1 MLLTPAILRAATG
14 CTAEAAERFA
24 PPLAAACDAY
34 LINTPARLAAFLA
47 QIGHESG
54 SMSRVAESFD
64 YGVDRLAAVFGSAR
78 AALAMPHARRPGK
91 PADQPALAEAV
102 YGGEWGEKNLGNTAP
117 GDGWRYRGRGLIQT
131 TGRSN
136 YRALRDRLQRR
147 GHPAPDFEADPAA
160 LEAPTWAAWSAADYW
175 DRRGLSGLA
184 DAGDFE
190 AITRRINGGL
200 NGQADRVRR
209 LQVAR
214 EALAAIDWTLPPS
227 GQGILDDSP
236 LVRPGPEPADYHT
249 PAGEVPSWTPPQ
261 EQTMPILPGLIQAFG
276 PGLIKGLASTLI
288 EGFAPL
294 AKEKLQKEMGRHTD
308 NPAVADQIAEN
319 LVGAAM
325 QLTGIDQ
332 PVQAVAAAQQR
343 PEVQQQVQESALE
356 HLNRMAPILDRLAA
370 LDAQQAKLV
379 EDSREAAERR
389 ARETLQAGGEDQDG
403 YLTRSVVR
411 MMIGVMVGLGVLAA
425 VLKAMDVDVDMILG
439 TVMTLA
445 GVVATS
451 FRDRYGHRYGSSNGS
466 AAKDAVIGEL
476 TRRR

>member
-1 MLLTPAILRAATG
+1 MRLTPDLLRAATG

-24 PPLAAACDAY
+24 PHLSAACEAY
-34 LINTPARLAAFLA
+34 QINTPARLAAFLA

-54 SMSRVAESFD
+54 SLHHVREVWGPTDAQRRYE
-64 YGVDRLAAVFGSAR
+64 GR
-78 AALAMPHARRPGK
+78 A
-91 PADQPALAEAV
+91 D
-102 YGGEWGEKNLGNTAP
+102 LGNTQP
-117 GDGWRYRGRGLIQT
+117 GDGKRFAGRGLLQT
-131 TGRSN
+131 TGRHN
-136 YRALRDRLQRR
+136 YRAVRDRLQRR
-147 GHPAPDFEADPAA
+147 GHPAPDFEARPEL
-160 LEAPTWAAWSAADYW
+160 LESPEWAAWSAADYW
-175 DRRGLSGLA
+175 DWRGLNALA

-190 AITRRINGGL
+190 QITRRINGGL
-200 NGQADRVRR
+200 NGHADRVRR
-209 LQVAR
+209 LQIAR
-214 EALAAIDWTLPPS
+214 EAVADHLRDATKKVPP
-227 GQGILDDSP
+227 P
-236 LVRPGPEPADYHT
+236 LVQVGPEPADYHQ
-249 PAGEVPSWTPPQ
+249 PAGEAPDWTPPQ
-261 EQTMPILPGLIQAFG
+261 EQTMPIVPGLIKAFG

-294 AKEKLQKEMGRHTD
+294 AKEKLTKEMGRHTD

-325 QLTGIDQ
+325 QLTGIEQ

-411 MMIGVMVGLGVLAA
+411 MMIGVMVGLGILAA

>member
-1 MLLTPAILRAATG
+1 MRLTPALLRAATG
-14 CTAEAAERFA
+14 CTAEAAETFA
-24 PPLAAACDAY
+24 PHLSAACDAY
-34 LINTPARLAAFLA
+34 QIDTPGRLAAFLA

-54 SMSRVAESFD
+54 SLRHVREVWGPTDAQ
-64 YGVDRLAAVFGSAR
+64 
-78 AALAMPHARRPGK
+78 RRYEGRR
-91 PADQPALAEAV
+91 D
-102 YGGEWGEKNLGNTAP
+102 LGNTQP
-117 GDGWRYRGRGLIQT
+117 GDGKRYMGRGLIQT
-131 TGRSN
+131 TGRHN
-136 YRALRDRLQRR
+136 YRILRDRLRAR
-147 GHPAPDFEADPAA
+147 GHVAFDFEAYPEE
-160 LEAPTWAAWSAADYW
+160 LERPECAAWSAADYW
-175 DRRGLSGLA
+175 DWRGLNALA

-190 AITRRINGGL
+190 QITRRINGGL
-200 NGQADRVRR
+200 NGHADRVRR
-209 LQVAR
+209 LQIAR
-214 EALAAIDWTLPPS
+214 EALAASDWSLPTSAQPAV
-227 GQGILDDSP
+227 DSSPP
-236 LVRPGPEPADYHT
+236 LVQPGPEPADYHA
-249 PAGEVPSWTPPQ
+249 PAGEAPDWAPPQ
-261 EQTMPILPGLIQAFG
+261 EQTMPIVPGLIKAFG

-325 QLTGIDQ
+325 QLTGIEQ

-411 MMIGVMVGLGVLAA
+411 MMIGVMVGLGILAA
-425 VLKAMDVDVDMILG
+425 VLKAMNVDVDMILG